1 MTKVIH
7 WAFVLFLLF
16 LGSAAWAQADK
27 PTTAALTV
35 EARVCTGV
43 QDRMPVGEAAS
54 FPATV
59 DQVYLWTKIAGA
71 SGEITIKHVWVY
83 NGKEMATVD
92 LPVRTISYRTWSA
105 KKILPSWTGNWEVR
119 VVGPDGATL
128 ATVPFTIGG

>member
-1 MTKVIH
+1 MTKIIL
-7 WAFVLFLLF
+7 WACIASLLF
-16 LGSAAWAQADK
+16 VCPAVWAQAEK
-27 PTTAALTV
+27 PAAALTV
-35 EARVCTGV
+35 EAKVCTGV

-59 DQVYLWTKIAGA
+59 DQVYLWTKITGA

-83 NGKEMATVD
+83 NGKEMTTVD
-92 LPVRTISYRTWSA
+92 LPVKTAAYRTWSA
-105 KKILPSWTGNWEVR
+105 KKILPSWTGKWEVR